1 MPGLRSAARTS
12 AGAITALLLLAG
24 CAAPGSRQDYSMK
37 HPQNATPAPSHGEM
51 EVWRLDELA
60 QQDQPAVLL
69 RNSQGIYAAI
79 ETSLLRSI
87 LATGEKI
94 LQAAGE
100 GQAPQFVLIT
110 SGTVNAFAFFNG
122 KQPTIALSLGMIRLL
137 GADQDAWA
145 ALFGHELAHLR
156 LEHLRGKKDRRE
168 KTEIASSIA
177 GVVLSVIGLP
187 FASVAADAS
196 ATLAD
201 RAYSREDEREADRT
215 GLQYMRRAGF
225 AETGAISLQQRLLTV
240 SSGTVIPFLSTHPGG
255 EERIEN
261 LRQLIQSDN

>member
-1 MPGLRSAARTS
+1 MPRMRPATRAA
-12 AGAITALLLLAG
+12 AGAFTALLLLAG
-24 CAAPGSRQDYSMK
+24 CAAPGSRQEYGAK
-37 HPQNATPAPSHGEM
+37 HPHNAAPAPSHGEM

-69 RNSQGIYAAI
+69 RNSQGIYGAL

-94 LQAAGE
+94 LRAAGA
-100 GQAPQFVLIT
+100 GSAPEFVVIP
-110 SGTVNAFAFFNG
+110 SATVNAFAFVND
-122 KQPTIALSLGMIRLL
+122 KQPTIAISLGMVRLL
-137 GADQDAWA
+137 AADQDAWA

-156 LEHLRGKKDRRE
+156 LDHLHSKQERRE
-168 KTEIASSIA
+168 KTEIAGSIA

-196 ATLAD
+196 VALAD
-201 RAYSREDEREADRT
+201 RAYSRDDEREADRT
-215 GLQYMRRAGF
+215 GLEYMRRAGF
-225 AETGAISLQQRLLTV
+225 AEAGAISLQQRLLTV
-240 SSGTVIPFLSTHPGG
+240 GSGTAIPFLSTHPSG

-261 LRQLIQSDN
+261 LRKMIQSGK